1 MRKPTELQ
9 NDIIESIKGYTVKQG
24 KPPCVREI
32 AEMVGKSSSTVFQA
46 LNSLERKGIIR
57 RPSSR
62 SRDIEVV
69 GFDPALSQAGIVR
82 VPILGRVAAGR
93 PIEAIEDHRGYVSV
107 DADVVRGGEAYALI
121 IKGESMIDAGIMDGD
136 CVIVRKQPDAE
147 SGDIIVAMMNGEATV
162 KRLRL
167 RQRKILLVP
176 ENKKMKPIK
185 VTSEDFQVLGKVVG
199 VVRFVN

>member
-1 MRKPTELQ
+1 MRKPTDLQ
-9 NDIIESIKGYTVKQG
+9 NDIVESIKGYAVKNG

-32 AEMVGKSSSTVFQA
+32 ATMVGKSSSTVFQA
-46 LNSLERKGIIR
+46 LHSLERKGLIR

-62 SRDIEVV
+62 SRDIEVI

-93 PIEAIEDHRGYVSV
+93 PIEAVEEHRGYVSV
-107 DADVVRGGEAYALI
+107 DADVVRGGEAFALF
-121 IKGESMIDAGIMDGD
+121 IKGESMVDVGIMDGD
-136 CVIVRKQPDAE
+136 CVIVRRQPDAE
-147 SGDIIVAMMNGEATV
+147 SGDIVVAMMNGEATV
-162 KRLRL
+162 KRLQL

-176 ENKKMKPIK
+176 ENKNMQPIR

-199 VVRFVN
+199 VVRLVN